1 MVIGS
6 GNCSRKRISVSLLK
20 IYILAINFWIIV
32 VEAARRKFLGKMKY
46 YDERGGFSVFLELYF
61 GRLFSILY
69 CIFAALYLSSRF
81 RLSIL
86 LFFLLFF
93 FLLLLFSSSLS
104 IIYLSRATTSS
115 STHLSV
121 NSISQ
126 KLI

>member
-61 GRLFSILY
+61 GRLFSIFY
-69 CIFAALYLSSRF
+69 CIFAVLYLSSRF

-86 LFFLLFF
+86 LFFL
-93 FLLLLFSSSLS
+93 LLLLFSSSLS